1 MKKLSLL
8 ICTLAI
14 AALSVALTTTP
25 AAAACKVEKKPQDL
39 SHADMRV
46 FYDCIRPDLLKGYQ
60 KRGKNPIAMGYSDWQ
75 AASTAPA
82 APGFHSGQ
90 YLMTY
95 VNPVGYADYVAFQTT
110 AANMPLGTLIAK
122 ENFSLKKNGTLKKGA
137 LLMMEKVG
145 LDKAADTGGWIY
157 SGVKPNGKK
166 LKVDQKGFCH
176 ACHLA
181 WPGQD
186 FLGYPIPAV
195 RVSGG

>member
-1 MKKLSLL
+1 MKRFPLL
-8 ICTLAI
+8 VGALI
-14 AALSVALTTTP
+14 AGAFSAG
-25 AAAACKVEKKPQDL
+25 AAEAAACKAGKNPKEMT
-39 SHADMRV
+39 HAEMRA
-46 FYDCIRPDLLKGYQ
+46 FYDCIRPGLSKGYQ
-60 KRGKNPIAMGYSDWQ
+60 KKGRNPIALAYTDWK

-82 APGFHSGQ
+82 APGVHSGQ

-95 VNPVGYADYVAFQTT
+95 INPAGYDDYVAFQREGVD
-110 AANMPLGTLIAK
+110 MPVGTQIAK
-122 ENFSLKKNGTLKKGA
+122 ENFAFKKNGKVKKGA

-145 LDKAADTGGWIY
+145 LSNAPDTGGWIY

-195 RVSGG
+195 RVSAN